1 MKQRMPDVLMTM
13 ASMEALH
20 RSFKSEFPAWIKL
33 RGLGMKALGNAGI
46 VKQLLM
52 KNSTGINLPVPHT
65 IE

>member
-1 MKQRMPDVLMTM
+1 MPDVLLTM

-20 RSFKSEFPAWIKL
+20 RSFKSEVPAWIKL

-52 KNSTGINLPVPHT
+52 KISTGINLPVPHT